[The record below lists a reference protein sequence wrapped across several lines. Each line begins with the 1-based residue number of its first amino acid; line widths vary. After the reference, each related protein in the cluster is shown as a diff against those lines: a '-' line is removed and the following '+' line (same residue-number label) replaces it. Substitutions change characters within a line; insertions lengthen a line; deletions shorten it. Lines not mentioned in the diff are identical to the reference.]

1 MFRSENKK
9 NGFTL
14 VEVVVSLVLLGIMGA
29 IVGMGMVNIANS
41 YFFSARNLVTAQ
53 KSTQAI
59 SRLEKEL
66 SAVKVGSIT
75 GATAS
80 SITFTRAIDNVTDTI
95 SVNGSNL
102 LSNTSILTDQVNAF
116 TLTYFTCAAGAYNNC
131 VAGAYNANTTII
143 GVNLVLIPQAGM
155 TVTVPFTDRIYIRPY
170 NR

>member
-80 SITFTRAIDNVTDTI
+80 SITFTRAIDN
-95 SVNGSNL
+95 
-102 LSNTSILTDQVNAF
+102 
-116 TLTYFTCAAGAYNNC
+116 
-131 VAGAYNANTTII
+131 
-143 GVNLVLIPQAGM
+143 
-155 TVTVPFTDRIYIRPY
+155 
-170 NR
+170 